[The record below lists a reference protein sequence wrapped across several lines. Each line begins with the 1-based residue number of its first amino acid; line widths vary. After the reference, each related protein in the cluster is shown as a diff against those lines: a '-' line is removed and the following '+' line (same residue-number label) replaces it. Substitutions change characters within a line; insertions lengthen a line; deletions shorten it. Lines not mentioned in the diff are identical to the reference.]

1 MYSNFTLFWIIEQ
14 VSVINFLINATYFE
28 VTRTALSE
36 QVTLDTAVPSS
47 GESQTVPILQDLL
60 H

>member
-1 MYSNFTLFWIIEQ
+1 MSH
-14 VSVINFLINATYFE
+14 FE

-47 GESQTVPILQDLL
+47 GENQTLPILQDLL
-60 H
+60 Y